1 MAVSAHLSEELGPV
15 NYMYC
20 FLYFI
25 LKNQIHENECTFVKW
40 KVCYTPDDKTE
51 ESASSN
57 HCVSNCLLPQMWHKM
72 RWSASHLVSLACS
85 VMK

>member
-25 LKNQIHENECTFVKW
+25 LKNQIHENECTFVK
-40 KVCYTPDDKTE
+40 
-51 ESASSN
+51 
-57 HCVSNCLLPQMWHKM
+57 
-72 RWSASHLVSLACS
+72 
-85 VMK
+85 